1 MIFISYMNNLTE
13 EEDIDFFNAYVTFYR
28 DSSGHQLDHMFANID
43 DKNPT
48 NMCMEILYDH
58 ILRFNN
64 EVNDNDK
71 LVAIPGIYNI
81 VNYEEVYTLTTQ
93 NNTVLECPYLIPLL
107 YYIVKNKL
115 VAWKITV
122 SS

>member
-1 MIFISYMNNLTE
+1 MNDLTE
-13 EEDIDFFNAYVTFYR
+13 EEDITFFNAYFTYYR
-28 DSSGHQLDHMFANID
+28 DSTDNTLDHMFANTND

-48 NMCMEILYDH
+48 NMCMELLYDH
-58 ILRFNN
+58 ITRFNN
-64 EVNDNDK
+64 EVNEDDK
-71 LVAIPGIYNI
+71 LVALPGIYNTTTHD
-81 VNYEEVYTLTTQ
+81 EVYTLTTQ

-107 YYIVKNKL
+107 YYIVKQKL